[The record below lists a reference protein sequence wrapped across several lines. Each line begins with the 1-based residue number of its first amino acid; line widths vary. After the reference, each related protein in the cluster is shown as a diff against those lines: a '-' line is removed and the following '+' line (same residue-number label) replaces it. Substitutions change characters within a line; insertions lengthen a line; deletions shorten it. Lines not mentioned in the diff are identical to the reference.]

1 MHLHAPRNFRSD
13 FDALLVTTAGGHTA
27 SRPSSLILI
36 GSLLAG
42 SKAGLLDRQSSC
54 WIESRLA
61 GSTVFLLDQQ
71 PACWIDRRFIGSTAF
86 LFAQIARLATVW
98 IKIAA
103 GKGHRS
109 HPGSSPA
116 ARKLSAAGIEQW
128 ASSSGHREAGIELD
142 PPPAQGQGS
151 PALRQVWKDWG
162 PAAEWA
168 AAVQRK
174 RLTAGG
180 QGGRAAV

>member
-42 SKAGLLDRQSSC
+42 SKAGLLDRQPVC
-54 WIESRLA
+54 RIESRLA
-61 GSTVFLLDQQ
+61 GSVVFFLDRQ
-71 PACWIDRRFIGSTAF
+71 PACWIDNRFVGSTAF
-86 LFAQIARLATVW
+86 LFAQIARVATVW

-103 GKGHRS
+103 GEGHRS
-109 HPGSSPA
+109 YPGSSPA

-128 ASSSGHREAGIELD
+128 PSRSGHRAVGIEQWASSSGHRAGSAAC
-142 PPPAQGQGS
+142 P
-151 PALRQVWKDWG
+151 G
-162 PAAEWA
+162 PSLASF
-168 AAVQRK
+168 K
-174 RLTAGG
+174 AGLEG
-180 QGGRAAV
+180 LGTSR

>member
-42 SKAGLLDRQSSC
+42 S
-54 WIESRLA
+54 
-61 GSTVFLLDQQ
+61 TVFLLDQQ

-86 LFAQIARLATVW
+86 LFAQIARVATVW

-128 ASSSGHREAGIELD
+128 ASSRGHREAGIELD